1 MNFYLHIQLWI
12 PFFTARP
19 SGEPRDL
26 GANEDNERVT
36 LLICV
41 NDDNGDG
48 ENGHGYAQ
56 DGDDDDDTRITKR
69 KLIATT

>member
-12 PFFTARP
+12 LVFIARP
-19 SGEPRDL
+19 SGGPRDL
-26 GANEDNERVT
+26 DANEDNERVT

-48 ENGHGYAQ
+48 ENGHGSCS
-56 DGDDDDDTRITKR
+56 
-69 KLIATT
+69 

>member
-12 PFFTARP
+12 LFFTARP

-26 GANEDNERVT
+26 DANEDNEPVT

-48 ENGHGYAQ
+48 ENGHGLAH
-56 DGDDDDDTRITKR
+56 DGDHDDDTRITKR
-69 KLIATT
+69 KLIVTT